1 MSSLAIFV
9 LIYNVFF
16 FLLQILQNLPCT
28 CRLEYVKIDFV
39 NLKTKRK
46 VVRHFMKA
54 RDILELLNISRQ
66 ALAHYVK
73 TSLIRVTEIAPKRY
87 EYCEEDVMLFKEYLD
102 SMERANECETFTVM
116 LLTNDA
122 SKVNELSKICEDAKV
137 VINNVT
143 IADESFDRLQLLENL
158 MYRRIYTLVVDDL
171 SIISDTESQLI
182 CTLLSRK
189 GCHILTVE
197 DGELVNVVKR

>member
-1 MSSLAIFV
+1 
-9 LIYNVFF
+9 
-16 FLLQILQNLPCT
+16 
-28 CRLEYVKIDFV
+28 
-39 NLKTKRK
+39 
-46 VVRHFMKA
+46 MKA
-54 RDILELLNISRQ
+54 REILELLNISRQ

-87 EYCEEDVMLFKEYLD
+87 EYCEEDVMLFKDYLD

-122 SKVNELSKICEDAKV
+122 SKVNTLSKICEDAKV

-171 SIISDTESQLI
+171 SLISGTESQLI

>member
-1 MSSLAIFV
+1 MSSRNLC

-16 FLLQILQNLPCT
+16 SKLLDLPCT
-28 CRLEYVKIDFV
+28 CKLEYVKIDLV
-39 NLKTKRK
+39 NLKLERK
-46 VVRHFMKA
+46 VVRCTMKA
-54 RDILELLNISRQ
+54 REILQLLNISRQ

-87 EYCEEDVMLFKEYLD
+87 EYCEEDVMLFKDYLD
-102 SMERANECETFTVM
+102 SMERANECEKFTVM
-116 LLTNDA
+116 LLTNDE
-122 SKVNELSKICEDAKV
+122 SKVNALSEICEDAKV

-143 IADESFDRLQLLENL
+143 IADDSFDRLQLLENL
-158 MYRRIYTLVVDDL
+158 MYKRIYTLVVDDL
-171 SIISDTESQLI
+171 SIISNTESQLI
-182 CTLLSRK
+182 CTLLARK